1 MEITKQMDRMG
12 CREKFEEDLDSE
24 KYNAKLDQLTRNLQ
38 EIATK
43 CHFSPAN
50 TKNMRTKS
58 NANSQ
63 NQQPRPLREDNA
75 EKSQTIS
82 RYEPF
87 QTELFYRYS
96 NNNSLHL
103 PISKSHSFVKKE
115 ESNSQSKHNSQ
126 NRSIQQMERV
136 SKERKINADSVIWEG
151 KSEFKSSNKKSFSKK
166 EMVNDSLIKQHQHS
180 KNLAKIFES
189 YDNSTLEFSKGR

>member
-1 MEITKQMDRMG
+1 
-12 CREKFEEDLDSE
+12 
-24 KYNAKLDQLTRNLQ
+24 
-38 EIATK
+38 
-43 CHFSPAN
+43 
-50 TKNMRTKS
+50 MRTKS

-63 NQQPRPLREDNA
+63 NQQPKPLHEDNT
-75 EKSQTIS
+75 EKSQIIS

-103 PISKSHSFVKKE
+103 PISKSHSFAKKE

-136 SKERKINADSVIWEG
+136 SKERKINANSVIWEG

-166 EMVNDSLIKQHQHS
+166 EMVNDSLIKQQHS

-189 YDNSTLEFSKGR
+189 YDNNTLEFGKGRERA